1 MIVLEK
7 MKTKKKLLD
16 TTKAKRNLSM
26 ESLANLTTVTVLMA
40 KLSQFSVSEMFSSK
54 VSTQLTTFLK
64 QRWALRFLNML
75 LLE

>member
-1 MIVLEK
+1 MIVMEK
-7 MKTKKKLLD
+7 MKTRKKLLG
-16 TTKAKRNLSM
+16 TTKARRNLSM

-40 KLSQFSVSEMFSSK
+40 RLSQFSVSEMYSSK

-64 QRWALRFLNML
+64 PRWALLFLNML